1 MKEEK
6 SINVEKNYAEKLLED
21 VKNRQ
26 QLITLEAQIT
36 KYKKQLETLSKS
48 QIIKKLQDANL
59 IKITPELKKRF
70 KTQNKSDLIIKVIEI
85 LMMNIKDIKKNEQE
99 ELNKYGINSIE
110 ELAQD
115 VNNALNNKDN
125 IDDKPVL
132 G

>member
-1 MKEEK
+1 MTEK
-6 SINVEKNYAEKLLED
+6 TYAEKLIED

-26 QLITLEAQIT
+26 QLITLEYQIA
-36 KYKKQLETLSKS
+36 KYKKQLESLSKS

-70 KTQNKSDLIIKVIEI
+70 KNQNKSDLIIKVIEI
-85 LMMNIKDIKKNEQE
+85 LMMNIKDIKQNEQE

-115 VNNALNNKDN
+115 VNNALNIANDN
-125 IDDKPVL
+125 KPVL